1 MVKRGESMQKTEYE
15 IPSPVNCT
23 IALVTDQHEYDPTE
37 VLEIL
42 REVKPDVIAVA
53 GRIDD
58 LLSSFGFR
66 MVWWLS

>member
-1 MVKRGESMQKTEYE
+1 MRKTEYTLPSTLNRT
-15 IPSPVNCT
+15 IPT
-23 IALVTDQHEYDPTE
+23 IALVTDLHEHNPAS
-37 VLEIL
+37 VLQIL
-42 REVKPDVIAVA
+42 RDEKPDVIAVA